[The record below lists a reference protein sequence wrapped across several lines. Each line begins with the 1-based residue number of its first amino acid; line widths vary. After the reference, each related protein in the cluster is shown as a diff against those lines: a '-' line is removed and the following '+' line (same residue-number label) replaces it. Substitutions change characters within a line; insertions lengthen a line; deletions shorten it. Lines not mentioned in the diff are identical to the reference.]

1 MRRGSLQLSVGAII
15 TLIIAV
21 ALLGL
26 VVSFVATQFGAFSS
40 KITLTEPT
48 PNPTAA
54 NPITIPGGS
63 SSLDLK
69 KNNDYEMVVK
79 VYNSDENP
87 LEISSTEIL
96 SDDEIPVC
104 ADVTGS
110 GASSDAMCLALGCL
124 DAAGCT
130 GRSNVAC
137 TSIRESS
144 SFSGFTLTYGGT
156 TLEEAGK
163 NWQCALIGCGDS
175 DALGFCTPSGDVTK
189 FQIRCA
195 DPNVAS
201 GLTFE
206 LPATTIGA
214 GSTGEFSALLSVDS
228 NVPVKRT
235 SCTWQ
240 IGDETIPLY
249 INIE

>member
-79 VYNSDENP
+79 VYNSAGDD
-87 LEISSTEIL
+87 LELTSSTVL
-96 SDDEIPVC
+96 SAVEIPVC
-104 ADVTGS
+104 GQVTGA
-110 GASSDAMCLALGCL
+110 GANVEQMCLALGCS
-124 DAAGCT
+124 DTAGCSGT
-130 GRSNVAC
+130 SNVAC
-137 TSIRESS
+137 ASIEEDG
-144 SFSGFTLTYGGT
+144 SFPTRTLTYGGLT
-156 TLEEAGK
+156 VSGGALD
-163 NWQCALIGCGDS
+163 WQCSQIGCGDS